1 MDGSVFTKKYA
12 VVLRFAGLHPRN
24 LKRLEMHAKRAG
36 GDLGQCDPVKMK
48 LQKIAK
54 PLIGDDWVIKTLSKV
69 QEMRLSNFADE
80 LDALQKRNR
89 QKDIQRRM
97 IEGPHDPWRAT
108 AHGPMRELILT
119 VNRDWFD
126 ADTAAIFDEGDEN
139 NQRIQDFQRLSLAW
153 LKHEFGDDVVYARAD
168 HDEAAFHIH
177 AVILPRVD
185 VEMTR
190 TDKKTGE
197 KKVIATRKMLQ
208 PSKFEIIQDYE
219 KAQDSVGD
227 WFAPLNLV
235 RGERR
240 KEEFRQAMKN
250 KTVPPPKRQHVH
262 TAPWRKQEEI
272 RLARMAAE
280 LEQKRA
286 VVDAKEDD
294 ADAIIAYAE
303 QVASGEIE
311 VEVAPEIV
319 ASSAPSRTAAAP
331 VPPRGFE
338 RARRAFQAA
347 LGRLRKREQ
356 LEAETAADARV
367 SGALS
372 EIKNADQAIVNI
384 AALLPA
390 GLRERVAHA
399 RKSLTAKIMLLDRF
413 RPEQKTP
420 RTPSARPESDPEQ

>member
-1 MDGSVFTKKYA
+1 
-12 VVLRFAGLHPRN
+12 
-24 LKRLEMHAKRAG
+24 
-36 GDLGQCDPVKMK
+36 
-48 LQKIAK
+48 
-54 PLIGDDWVIKTLSKV
+54 
-69 QEMRLSNFADE
+69 MRLSNFADE

-119 VNRDWFD
+119 VNKDWFD
-126 ADTAAIFDEGDEN
+126 ADSATFFNEGNEN

-153 LKHEFGDDVVYARAD
+153 LKHEFGEDVVYARAD

-177 AVILPRVD
+177 AVILPRLD

-262 TAPWRKQEEI
+262 TALWRKQEEI

-286 VVDAKEDD
+286 VVAAKEDD
-294 ADAIIAYAE
+294 ADAIITYAD

-319 ASSAPSRTAAAP
+319 ASSAPSRTAATP

-338 RARRAFQAA
+338 RARKAFQAA

-356 LEAETAADARV
+356 LEAETAADARI

-384 AALLPA
+384 AALLPE
-390 GLRERVAHA
+390 GLRERVALA

-413 RPEQKTP
+413 WPEQKTP
-420 RTPSARPESDPEQ
+420 RTPSVRPKPDPEQ